1 MRIVNLVESQPRR
14 RGWWVGVNSAGV
26 RSNKPRGKGRVSGI
40 VYRVCAMG
48 ERSERACEVT
58 GARDACRDGSA
69 YGEKQFE
76 WS

>member
-14 RGWWVGVNSAGV
+14 GGWWVGVNRAGV
-26 RSNKPRGKGRVSGI
+26 GQTNEGQAACIR
-40 VYRVCAMG
+40 YRISCMRYGG

>member
-1 MRIVNLVESQPRR
+1 MV
-14 RGWWVGVNSAGV
+14 GVGVNSAGV
-26 RSNKPRGKGRVSGI
+26 GQSVKHERGASG
-40 VYRVCAMG
+40 VRCMRYGGA
-48 ERSERACEVT
+48 ERACCACEVT